1 MKTTY
6 EEEHLEETKKII
18 NQNNILTNKDK
29 PLDPTKQSN
38 LMKKL
43 AKFEK
48 EKNLGESW
56 GSMEKQVIE

>member
-6 EEEHLEETKKII
+6 EEEHLDDTKKII

-29 PLDPTKQSN
+29 PLDPTKQTN
-38 LMKKL
+38 FLKRL

-48 EKNLGESW
+48 EKNLGENW
-56 GSMEKQVIE
+56 GLMEKQV